1 MEFRLQKEG
10 IKVVKLNGGMTV
22 AARDHVLT
30 AFKVQAAAA
39 VVAIVVQL
47 LLVVVVFCQQT
58 PHPPGIRVWL
68 SNGGMTVA
76 ARDHVLTAFK
86 VLIMISS
93 RSSSSRSR
101 RSSSS
106 STKLYEY

>member
-47 LLVVVVFCQQT
+47 LLVVVVFCQQ
-58 PHPPGIRVWL
+58 PPPPGIRLWL
-68 SNGGMTVA
+68 SNGGTTAA
-76 ARDHVLTAFK
+76 ARDHVPTAFK
-86 VLIMISS
+86 V
-93 RSSSSRSR
+93 
-101 RSSSS
+101 
-106 STKLYEY
+106 